1 MGKAF
6 CADSTNQIFAKSRE
20 GLWEGDKV
28 SDVVLVKE
36 LAAKLWH
43 ARIHGGKVPRVAFP
57 ELASVDEGY
66 AVQRDSERLARL
78 PRAGWKVGATSISV
92 QALFGIDQ
100 PATAPMFEPF
110 CFISPATVPILI
122 DQHTNLEAEFAFQF
136 GDDLPPRKLRYDREE
151 ILAAVAAVVP
161 AIEIVGCRFE
171 GGFERLG
178 AMQLVAD
185 MTAHSAFVRGQPVR
199 IWQGMD
205 LRTHPV
211 ALRKNNRIVAKGVGA
226 NVLGDPIAVL
236 EWAANHLSTL
246 GEPILTGEIVTTG
259 TCTGLTQASPG
270 DRFVADFA
278 ELGVVEVSLV
288 RAGRSLIHPLVSA
301 G

>member
-1 MGKAF
+1 MPMEHIKFAHEVAEDCGKVTK
-6 CADSTNQIFAKSRE
+6 CQMSVRP
-20 GLWEGDKV
+20 L
-28 SDVVLVKE
+28 VVKG
-36 LAAKLWH
+36 LAAELWY
-43 ARIHGGKVPRVAFP
+43 ARIHGGKVPRVASP
-57 ELASVDEGY
+57 KLASVDEGY
-66 AVQRDSERLARL
+66 TVQRENERLACL
-78 PRAGWKVGATSISV
+78 PRAGWKVGATSSSV

-110 CFISPATVPILI
+110 CFVSPATVPILM
-122 DQHTNLEAEFAFQF
+122 DQHTNVEAEFAFQF
-136 GDDLPPRKLRYDREE
+136 GDDLPPRKRRYDREE
-151 ILAAVAAVVP
+151 ILAAVAVVVP

-199 IWQGMD
+199 IWKDLD
-205 LRTHPV
+205 LRAHPV
-211 ALRKNNRIVAKGVGA
+211 TVRKNNRTVAKGVGA

-236 EWAANHLSTL
+236 EWTANHLSKL

-278 ELGVVEVSLV
+278 DLGVVEVSLV
-288 RAGRSLIHPLVSA
+288 RAGRSLIHLLASA